1 MADPIL
7 PDREKLDEVE
17 KTAHDLMETY
27 HGCAQC
33 VHLAIQNV
41 SGLKCDLTAKAVT
54 GFSGGFGGLQSLCGA
69 LTGAALALGMKYGRD
84 PAFLQGP
91 PQEAIEK
98 QNEASEQV
106 ARLAKWFEREFG
118 SLSCREIRRAHM
130 GTDLDIGIPW
140 QKEWVDHLG
149 MRKHCMGMVA
159 RTARR
164 TLAMLEDPKLDILTR
179 V

>member
-1 MADPIL
+1 MFDPIL
-7 PDREKLDEVE
+7 PDREKMDRVE
-17 KTAHDLMETY
+17 KTARELMETY

-41 SGLKCDLTAKAVT
+41 SGLQCDLTAKAVS
-54 GFSGGFGGLQSLCGA
+54 GFSGGFGGIQSLCGA

-84 PAFLQGP
+84 PALLQGP

-98 QNEASEQV
+98 QYEASEQV
-106 ARLAKWFEREFG
+106 ARLAMWFEREFG
-118 SLSCREIRRAHM
+118 SLYCREIRRAHM
-130 GTDLDIGIPW
+130 GTDLDNGIPW
-140 QKEWVDHLG
+140 QKEWAEHLG
-149 MRKHCMGMVA
+149 MRKHCRDVVA

-164 TLAMLEDPKLDILTR
+164 TLAMLEDLRLDILAR